1 MSETTAETWAVVD
14 EAGVIHGVDVS
25 EGRTGSPPWVAHVAD
40 GTARRSLTSARDA
53 VVLMAQARGWSVA
66 EVLAPGQ
73 ETRASEV
80 AAMRDEID
88 ALPEMLRVGVGG
100 TEPPKAAKTDKEC
113 HEAIAVTK
121 AAGRYVGHSIYRKEG
136 DEFVFV
142 RHATQAEDDAWVVV
156 YQTGLAAGW
165 RMIERAEA
173 MAAEVARLEA
183 RRGALLAEVDRLAA
197 RDRDAGVVIED
208 LRKMLAGASVD
219 LAAARDDAAQARLDG
234 AREMREQPVAWGA
247 MPTAAEVAA
256 HVARAEPYP
265 HVGAPWLRRYIAF
278 DGSDVTG
285 IEVVYLYVDR
295 ERVMTRRPTHSSVY
309 GATVREIASEWR
321 PVDGDGV
328 AVVLTGGAQ

>member
-1 MSETTAETWAVVD
+1 MAGSGEGSDEAMSETTTETWAVVD
-14 EAGVIHGVDVS
+14 EAGAIHEVDVS

-73 ETRASEV
+73 VSRAGIERE
-80 AAMRDEID
+80 RDEARGLLD
-88 ALPEMLRVGVGG
+88 SVREALGPTCADATHEALPGLVRTVVQCDAATHEWCDEQREQLRE
-100 TEPPKAAKTDKEC
+100 T
-113 HEAIAVTK
+113 
-121 AAGRYVGHSIYRKEG
+121 
-136 DEFVFV
+136 
-142 RHATQAEDDAWVVV
+142 
-156 YQTGLAAGW
+156 
-165 RMIERAEA
+165 
-173 MAAEVARLEA
+173 AAEVAHLEA
-183 RRGALLAEVDRLAA
+183 RRGALIAEVDRLAA

-265 HVGAPWLRRYIAF
+265 HAGAPWLRRYIAF

-295 ERVMTRRPTHSSVY
+295 ERVMTRRPTHGVVY

-321 PVDGDGV
+321 PIDSDGV
-328 AVVLTGGAQ
+328 AVLTGGAQ